1 MISTITSKGQLT
13 IPKPIRDRLKLST
26 GDKIEFLIDEQG
38 RVSFVAVT
46 ASITQLRGMAPKP
59 KKPVTLARMQDAIEQ
74 EGGKL

>member
-13 IPKPIRDRLKLST
+13 IPKPIRDRLKLNT
-26 GDKIEFLIDEQG
+26 GDKIEFFIDEEG

-46 ASITQLRGMAPKP
+46 ASITQLRGMAPRP
-59 KKPVTLARMQDAIEQ
+59 KKPVPLARMQDAIEQ

>member
-26 GDKIEFLIDEQG
+26 GDKIEFFIDEQD

-59 KKPVTLARMQDAIEQ
+59 KKPVSLARMQDAIEQ